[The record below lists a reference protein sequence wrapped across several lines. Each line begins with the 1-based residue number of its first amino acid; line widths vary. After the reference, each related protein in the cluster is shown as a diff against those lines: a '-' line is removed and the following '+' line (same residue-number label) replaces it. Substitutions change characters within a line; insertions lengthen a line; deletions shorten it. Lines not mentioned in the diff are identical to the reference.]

1 MYGRFFI
8 CLLAILLLL
17 LTVPLT
23 VQAQT
28 ERALPATAPS
38 AADDPTILSRLR
50 PLPLSHPFASAPGTV
65 ALSQVSQAAGMIFS
79 GRVIAIKRVP
89 ASGGQALET
98 VAVTFQVER
107 AIRGVRAGKR
117 LTIVEWIGLWSG
129 GQHYRIGE
137 RMLLFLYPPSRLG
150 LTSSVG
156 GPLGRFSVDSAG
168 RVLLS
173 QLHSS
178 AFAADPVLG
187 GKSRVTFGD
196 FAQGVRRAS
205 GENEQSR

>member
-8 CLLAILLLL
+8 CLLAILLLVL
-17 LTVPLT
+17 VATPAVH
-23 VQAQT
+23 AQSY
-28 ERALPATAPS
+28 RAWPMP
-38 AADDPTILSRLR
+38 DDPEIYSRLR
-50 PLPLSHPFASAPGTV
+50 QPPPSHPFPLNPGTV
-65 ALSQVSQAAGMIFS
+65 VLYQVSQAAGMIFS
-79 GRVIAIKRVP
+79 GRVTAISRVP

-107 AIRGVRAGKR
+107 AIRGVTEGKR
-117 LTIVEWIGLWSG
+117 LTIMEWIGLWSG
-129 GQHYRIGE
+129 SQHYQIGE
-137 RMLLFLYPPSRLG
+137 HVLLFLYPPSRLG

-156 GPLGRFSVDSAG
+156 GPLGRFSVDAAG

-173 QLHSS
+173 HLHSS

-187 GKSRVTFGD
+187 GKSRVTFGH

>member
-8 CLLAILLLL
+8 CLLAILLLI
-17 LTVPLT
+17 LTVPPAIR
-23 VQAQT
+23 AQSYR
-28 ERALPATAPS
+28 ERPMP
-38 AADDPTILSRLR
+38 DDPEIYSRPPR
-50 PLPLSHPFASAPGTV
+50 LPPSHPFPLPPGTV
-65 ALSQVSQAAGMIFS
+65 ALSQVSRAAGMIFS
-79 GRVIAIKRVP
+79 GRVTAIARRP

-107 AIRGVRAGKR
+107 AIRGVSAGKR
-117 LTIVEWIGLWSG
+117 LTIVEWIGLWAD
-129 GQHYRIGE
+129 GQHYQIGE
-137 RMLLFLYPPSRLG
+137 HVLLFLYPPSRLG

-156 GPLGRFSVDSAG
+156 GPLGRFSVDPAG

-173 QLHSS
+173 HLHSS

-187 GKSRVTFGD
+187 GKSHVTFGD

-205 GENEQSR
+205 GENER

>member
-8 CLLAILLLL
+8 CLLAILLLIL
-17 LTVPLT
+17 IVPLA

-28 ERALPATAPS
+28 YRALPAT
-38 AADDPTILSRLR
+38 DDPAILSRLR
-50 PLPLSHPFASAPGTV
+50 PLPPSHPFPSPPGTV
-65 ALSQVSQAAGMIFS
+65 TLAQVSQPAGMIFS
-79 GRVIAIKRVP
+79 GRVTAITRVP

-117 LTIVEWIGLWSG
+117 LTIVEWMGLWSG
-129 GQHYRIGE
+129 GQHYQIGE